1 MMYNELNTYEKKGI
15 NEYKNKK
22 WLWKALF
29 AANELYEC
37 IVNNMDE
44 IPDIQQQDLY
54 MFVNTLL
61 EVKYKILEL
70 IGRN

>member
-1 MMYNELNTYEKKGI
+1 MTQVNQYEKRGI
-15 NEYKNKK
+15 EEYKNKK

-29 AANELYEC
+29 ASNDLYEC